1 MTNAAWPATTCCVR
15 ASGSARTFSDLA
27 LETKDLA
34 EDEVIDPSLAAR
46 PTESRNLLREA
57 VTRLQLVAPRDTF
70 EAADAYEDA
79 VLAYGTAVGG
89 YRDGS
94 WDEVDA
100 RRKESMAAIGQA
112 MVAFLTLAK
121 RDLKYTD

>member
-34 EDEVIDPSLAAR
+34 EDGVIDPSLAAR

-57 VTRLQLVAPRDTF
+57 VTRLQLVHLGTPSKPPTPTRMLFSRTGLLSVGT
-70 EAADAYEDA
+70 E
-79 VLAYGTAVGG
+79 TAVGTRSM
-89 YRDGS
+89 RDVRNRWPRS
-94 WDEVDA
+94 V
-100 RRKESMAAIGQA
+100 RRWLP
-112 MVAFLTLAK
+112 F
-121 RDLKYTD
+121 